1 MSKHCFFGGF
11 KLIFKLIMIKLKKQG
26 LLVTRIFSFFFKKN
40 EFSLKN
46 RINEIIV
53 FDRFEKNSTLK
64 KEAITPSSN
73 QEKSI
78 SKFAD
83 K

>member
-1 MSKHCFFGGF
+1 MSKHCFFCG
-11 KLIFKLIMIKLKKQG
+11 FKLIMIKLKKQG
-26 LLVTRIFSFFFKKN
+26 LLVTRIFSFFLKKN

-64 KEAITPSSN
+64 KEVITSSYN

>member
-1 MSKHCFFGGF
+1 M
-11 KLIFKLIMIKLKKQG
+11 
-26 LLVTRIFSFFFKKN
+26 TRIFSFFFKKN

-64 KEAITPSSN
+64 KEAIAPSSN